1 MQQSSERV
9 RKADIHSAAAQML
22 ALMDLRLLSMKLNA
36 HSHGE
41 FFSVDVDA
49 PVLTGKHFP
58 RMDYGGCY
66 I

>member
-9 RKADIHSAAAQML
+9 RKADIHSAQML

-41 FFSVDVDA
+41 SCSVDVDA

>member
-1 MQQSSERV
+1 MQQSGERV
-9 RKADIHSAAAQML
+9 RKADIHSAEML

-41 FFSVDVDA
+41 SCSVDVDA

-58 RMDYGGCY
+58 RIYYGGCY

>member
-1 MQQSSERV
+1 MQQSGERV
-9 RKADIHSAAAQML
+9 RKADIHSAEML

-41 FFSVDVDA
+41 SCSVDVDA
-49 PVLTGKHFP
+49 PVLTGKHFA
-58 RMDYGGCY
+58 RIYYGGCY

>member
-9 RKADIHSAAAQML
+9 RKADIHSAQML
-22 ALMDLRLLSMKLNA
+22 ALMDLRLLNA

-41 FFSVDVDA
+41 SCSVDVDA
-49 PVLTGKHFP
+49 PVLTGKHFH